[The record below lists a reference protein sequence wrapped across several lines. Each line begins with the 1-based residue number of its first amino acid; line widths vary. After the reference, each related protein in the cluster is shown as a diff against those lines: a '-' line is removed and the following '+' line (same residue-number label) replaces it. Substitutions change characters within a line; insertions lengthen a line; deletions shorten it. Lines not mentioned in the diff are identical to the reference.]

1 MMYLPLMCHM
11 ILQIF
16 MATIAVFPSVSHCV
30 DPLGLTRTMTHGWVS
45 ACIRLSLI
53 ETYLH
58 F

>member
-1 MMYLPLMCHM
+1 MMYLPLVCHM

-16 MATIAVFPSVSHCV
+16 MATIAVLPSVSHCV
-30 DPLGLTRTMTHGWVS
+30 GLTRTMAHGWLS